1 MFVFWVLW
9 CLSYNREMVGNC
21 FYLGFLLGIV
31 VIDGYFYII
40 GLIFYW
46 WSLMIVELE
55 MVLEVF

>member
-1 MFVFWVLW
+1 
-9 CLSYNREMVGNC
+9 MVGNC

-46 WSLMIVELE
+46 WNLMIVEFE